1 MYKVAVIGTN
11 QLPIAYIVFTGI
23 VDDKQRNVPE
33 LPIPF
38 TEEERTYITGNNI
51 PIIRSAL
58 QLHPDEPIR
67 DIKRK
72 LITIITGND
81 LSDQDDWED
90 IQAQLNTDGP
100 RAMYMFGLSDTPF
113 SPLDTYRKITEQ
125 ENRPLT
131 KPMLDQWVNNYSPVL
146 FGSTDETET
155 QPTRLV
161 LDKALIDSVKSV
173 TSNPVY
179 ASRTEYTY
187 EDLMDMDWFVDLSSA
202 STNRKQQ
209 VTRPRW
215 IPLGQKFPTI
225 VTASTQTKDDSD
237 LFSANPFLI
246 ARNHVPVPV
255 HSKLHSR
262 EYDFLFSYRLS
273 ETQSTLY
280 LSTSDVATA
289 IWEDQQKTDLPR
301 LIQLYFPEMIGAGA
315 NLATTNVTDKLSST
329 EIKTQMLVDYISTL
343 ANHPDHRKL
352 VAVPASGIKH
362 FYVTIHPRQSRL
374 SFPLETIFKQV
385 HATRRIPLIQY
396 NPGMRREKLH
406 RVYYETTAQNGNQIP
421 FIREQVILDMKRRTG
436 KLLNLSFFVWLKS
449 DDELS
454 QQSINDFVQ
463 IILFPDGT
471 IDLVSGT
478 MNVLIPELE
487 FDTWL
492 PSTILPVFQQMNQ
505 FLGSSGFAIRET
517 FSLLDDHVETVELD
531 YSATMVPNIQVNLQ
545 PVMPLMN
552 SFLYT
557 EPHDIPIQLSDQ
569 LRKQQAQKGE
579 MAILQQQDYFRRYL
593 RVESFERTDPQIEY
607 LTRLSSIESDK
618 KVIKEKLMD
627 QFKLSSA
634 QAQNVLATFQAEY
647 RTSTSGKTVT
657 RRLRRNHNGF
667 KVHLFKQKFDNVWTI
682 DISGIYSIHYVPLL
696 RNYMTALFI
705 ASLHTPTNHIISP
718 EFVPMLTTA
727 EINASEVATNNARG
741 QLQLQQQQQQQLQQQ
756 PPQQQQRMMGDESE
770 SDDEESPNAV
780 SSQIEAEE
788 RAGEDEAIN
797 TEFAFFEE
805 EDGDDSS
812 NNSSSPDATG
822 SMSDLSQGGEKGS
835 TAPQHAGA
843 SGKQAVG
850 DYFWTRIYQKD
861 PSFKGIAYSRICQSS
876 VRRQP
881 AVMTKTELD
890 QVNERYK
897 NKAKPYAGEPI
908 KYRQT
913 PSGEDLYYI
922 CPKFWCMKS
931 DMVGPISEA
940 DVNAG
945 KCGNIIKDT
954 KDIKPGEFVYP
965 ANPDFTHPGFV
976 NQSDST
982 TAKLEQA
989 TGKKGA
995 KISDEQKGLC
1005 FPCCFKTHGEALQ
1018 QQINKCTKGVDNNK
1032 RRPDEK
1038 REREIDANSG
1048 QMQPL
1053 MNTTPLPLGR
1063 IGFMPVAIR
1072 RMLNITNSCVNRQN
1086 YPEPGCPL
1094 LVRYG
1099 VLQTDFPEQSFLASM
1114 ADVYAYQRGEASPPH
1129 LSEFR
1134 RIIARAIDIDRFIK
1148 LHNASLVAIFRMQSQ
1163 GGNQNPVSSG
1173 DNIRPY
1179 MASELYRRLNHS
1191 DPAHVR
1197 FFASTVQSYENFV
1210 YYLLNTSSP
1219 IDHTYLWEAMCQ
1231 PNPLL
1236 MRVGLNLAIMH
1247 VTNADIT
1254 DNVDLLCPPNQFGV
1268 LRFNPALGTLFL
1280 VKQGAIYEPIY
1291 LYTINPDRNILIR
1304 KTFLPIPEVVR
1315 DAGDIPVILRLL
1327 ERLAD
1332 QRCAPDSSRSTVFS
1346 TNVLA
1351 PKILSALQ
1359 EHPNE
1364 FKVTAQ
1370 VSNFQ
1375 NKCIALVVQCTISD
1389 NQSMYF
1395 NKRFSVYLPTFPSAL
1410 FPETQLPVVMMDAPN
1425 LWKKYSTT
1433 VDLLTYIKQKCVKS
1447 IMLPC
1452 APAMNV
1458 VDENDMIVGILTES
1472 NQFVRI
1478 VPVQPVNYETTKKLP
1493 VLHNSDF
1500 ILADKAIQTTDANV
1514 HANAEDNEHAMFV
1527 RNMRL
1532 QSQFYVAFRNT
1543 VRHVINLYANRRIR
1557 QQLRDIGL
1565 NRQLTYREKRKAI
1578 VAELKTIVSPY
1589 VMFREY
1595 DPAVIASM
1603 GDVHACTATA
1613 TNQPFCSA
1621 PTVITKTT
1629 NKSIQKL
1636 IIPRTNL
1643 AGTVLSPGKENEQTF
1658 FHKVADEFVRYRAI
1672 QAYMMQPNA
1681 IYLEG
1686 SIDYQVQANE
1696 VILPGSVFDDSYFN
1710 NLVPFPPNVK
1720 LTTYETAP
1728 TQKQLANQAVM
1739 WADQMNQIRA
1749 TNQSV
1754 PKNVVPQNAV
1764 PKNAV
1769 SQNAVPQKQNNT
1781 LPEPTPATPSS
1792 TSSSLSSPPVAK
1804 AKKTRRK
1811 ITISPQSPTN
1821 KRTSRRVKK

>member
-11 QLPIAYIVFTGI
+11 HLPIAYIVFTGI
-23 VDDKQRNVPE
+23 IDDKQRVVPN
-33 LPIPF
+33 LQIPF
-38 TEEERTYITGNNI
+38 TTEERAYITGNNI
-51 PIIRSAL
+51 PIIRSAM
-58 QLHPDEPIR
+58 QLHPDESIR

-72 LITIITGND
+72 LITVITTHR
-81 LSDQDDWED
+81 LSGQDDWED
-90 IQAQLNTDGP
+90 IQTQLNEDGP
-100 RAMYMFGLSDTPF
+100 RAMYMFGLADAPF
-113 SPLDTYRKITEQ
+113 SPLDTYRKLTEQ
-125 ENRPLT
+125 EYRPLT

-146 FGSTDETET
+146 FGSATSEDETQKT
-155 QPTRLV
+155 LV
-161 LDKALIDSVKSV
+161 LNNDLIDSVKSV

-179 ASRTEYTY
+179 ASRVEYTY
-187 EDLMDMDWFVDLSSA
+187 EDLMDMDWFSDSMLGIPDKGKRS
-202 STNRKQQ
+202 NYP
-209 VTRPRW
+209 VTRPKW
-215 IPLGQKFPTI
+215 VPLGQKFTPI
-225 VTASTQTKDDSD
+225 VTALAHTKDDSV

-246 ARNHVPVPV
+246 ARDHMPVPV

-262 EYDFLFSYRLS
+262 EYDFLFSYYLS
-273 ETQSTLY
+273 DTQSTLY
-280 LSTSDVATA
+280 LCTSDVATA
-289 IWEDQQKTDLPR
+289 IWEDQQKIDIPR
-301 LIQLYFPEMIGAGA
+301 LIHLYFPEMADA
-315 NLATTNVTDKLSST
+315 NNVAITNVVNKLDST
-329 EIKTQMLVDYISTL
+329 EIKTQMLVDYMSTL
-343 ANHPDHRKL
+343 ANHSVHSKL
-352 VAVPASGIKH
+352 VSVPASGIKH
-362 FYVTIHPRQSRL
+362 FYITLHPQQSGL

-385 HATRRIPLIQY
+385 HATRRTPLIQY

-406 RVYYETTAQNGNQIP
+406 RVYYEATAQNGNQIP
-421 FIREQVILDMKRRTG
+421 FIRETVILEMKRRTG
-436 KLLNLSFFVWLKS
+436 KLHNLSFFVWLKS
-449 DDELS
+449 DDELA
-454 QQSINDFVQ
+454 QQSINDFIQ
-463 IILFPDGT
+463 IIMFPDGT
-471 IDLVSGT
+471 IDLVSGA
-478 MNVLIPELE
+478 MNTLVPESE
-487 FDTWL
+487 FNTWL
-492 PSTILPVFQQMNQ
+492 PATILPVFKQMNQ

-517 FSLLDDHVETVELD
+517 FSLVDTNVETVELD

-545 PVMPLMN
+545 TVLPLMN
-552 SFLYT
+552 SFWYT
-557 EPHDIPIQLSDQ
+557 EPYDIPIQLSDQ
-569 LRKQQAQKGE
+569 LKKQQAQRGE

-607 LTRLSSIESDK
+607 LTKLSSLESDK

-634 QAQNVLATFQAEY
+634 EAQNVLSTFQAEY

-667 KVHLFKQKFDNVWTI
+667 KVHLFKQKFDSAWTI
-682 DISGIYSIHYVPLL
+682 DISGIYSINYVPLL
-696 RNYMTALFI
+696 RNYLTALFI
-705 ASLHTPTNHIISP
+705 ASLHTPTNNIISP
-718 EFVPMLTTA
+718 EFTPMLALSET
-727 EINASEVATNNARG
+727 NASDIANKANEV
-741 QLQLQQQQQQQLQQQ
+741 Q
-756 PPQQQQRMMGDESE
+756 PEALDGDSASE
-770 SDDEESPNAV
+770 KSPEAV

-788 RAGEDEAIN
+788 RAGEDEAVN

-805 EDGDDSS
+805 EDDGS
-812 NNSSSPDATG
+812 NSDSPDATG
-822 SMSDLSQGGEKGS
+822 SMSDLSQGGS
-835 TAPQHAGA
+835 HQTAGA
-843 SGKQAVG
+843 AAATGKQAVG
-850 DYFWTRIYQKD
+850 DYFWNRIYQKD
-861 PSFKGIAYSRICQSS
+861 PSFKGFTYSRICQSN

-881 AVMTKTELD
+881 AVLTKTELD
-890 QVNERYK
+890 QINEK
-897 NKAKPYAGEPI
+897 HKGKAKPYIGEPL

-913 PSGEDLYYI
+913 PAGEDLYYI
-922 CPKFWCMKS
+922 CPKYWCMKS

-945 KCGNIIKDT
+945 KCGKIIEDT
-954 KDIKPGEFVYP
+954 KDIKPGEYVYRSD
-965 ANPDFTHPGFV
+965 PDYIHPGFV
-976 NQSDST
+976 NRGDST
-982 TAKLEQA
+982 TAKQEQS

-995 KISDEQKGLC
+995 KLSDDQKGLC

-1018 QQINKCTKGVDNNK
+1018 NKINKCTKGVNDK
-1032 RRPDEK
+1032 TRRPDEI
-1038 REREIDANSG
+1038 RERDIDANSG

-1072 RMLNITNSCVNRQN
+1072 RMLNVTNTCVNRQN

-1099 VLQTDFPEQSFLASM
+1099 VLQTDSPEQSFLASM

-1148 LHNASLVAIFRMQSQ
+1148 LHNASLVALFRTGSQ
-1163 GGNQNPVSSG
+1163 VPPPSLT
-1173 DNIRPY
+1173 PY
-1179 MASELYRRLNHS
+1179 MASELYRRLNHT

-1210 YYLLNTSSP
+1210 YYLLNATTP

-1254 DNVDLLCPPNQFGV
+1254 DNVDLLCPPNPFGV

-1280 VKQGAIYEPIY
+1280 VKQGTVYEPIY
-1291 LYTINPDRNILIR
+1291 LYTVNPDRNILIR
-1304 KTFLPIPEVVR
+1304 KTFLPVPDVVR

-1327 ERLAD
+1327 ERMAE

-1351 PKILSALQ
+1351 PKILSAIQ
-1359 EHPNE
+1359 EHPKE

-1395 NKRFSVYLPTFPSAL
+1395 NKRLSVYLPTFPSAL
-1410 FPETQLPVVMMDAPN
+1410 FPETQLPVIMMDAPN

-1458 VDENDMIVGILTES
+1458 VDENDMVVGILTES

-1478 VPVQPVNYETTKKLP
+1478 IPVQPLDYATTKKLP
-1493 VLHNSDF
+1493 TLHNSDF
-1500 ILADKAIQTTDANV
+1500 IMADKAIQTTDTN
-1514 HANAEDNEHAMFV
+1514 NRAEDNEHAVFV

-1565 NRQLTYREKRKAI
+1565 NRQLTYREKRKEIISA
-1578 VAELKTIVSPY
+1578 LKPIVSPY
-1589 VMFREY
+1589 LIFREY

-1613 TNQPFCSA
+1613 TKEPFCSA
-1621 PTVITKTT
+1621 PLVLSKTT
-1629 NKSIQKL
+1629 NKSIQQL

-1643 AGTVLSPGKENEQTF
+1643 AGTVLSPGKQNEQTF
-1658 FHKVADEFVRYRAI
+1658 FSKVADEFVRYRAI
-1672 QAYMMQPNA
+1672 QAYIMQPNA

-1686 SIDYQVQANE
+1686 SIDYQVLANE

-1728 TQKQLANQAVM
+1728 TQKQLTNQAVM

-1749 TNQSV
+1749 QSFPV
-1754 PKNVVPQNAV
+1754 PDPAL
-1764 PKNAV
+1764 A
-1769 SQNAVPQKQNNT
+1769 T
-1781 LPEPTPATPSS
+1781 LPSLALSS
-1792 TSSSLSSPPVAK
+1792 ALSSTTTSSSSASSAITKKAK
-1804 AKKTRRK
+1804 ATKTRRK
-1811 ITISPQSPTN
+1811 ITIKPKSPEQSNQSKT
-1821 KRTSRRVKK
+1821 RTSLRLGKKG